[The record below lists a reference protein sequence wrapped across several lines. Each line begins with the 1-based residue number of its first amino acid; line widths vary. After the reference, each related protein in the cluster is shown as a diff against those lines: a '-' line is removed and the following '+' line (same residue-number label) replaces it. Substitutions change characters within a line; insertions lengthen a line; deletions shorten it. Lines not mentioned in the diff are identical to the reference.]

1 MTDVPMRAGPRDWI
15 SLVALAVPTLVVAID
30 MGVLYLALPALSADL
45 GVNSIEQLWVLDIY
59 GFVLAGFLVTMG
71 KLGDR
76 IGRRRLLL
84 IGASAFAGAS
94 VIAAFAPT
102 AATLIAARALLGVA
116 GATLA
121 PSALALLTAIFKD
134 PKQQATAVAVF
145 ITCLMGGG
153 AVGPIVG
160 GLMLQQFWWGSV
172 FLLGV
177 PVMLALVAVGP
188 WLLPEYR
195 DPEPGRLDLVSV
207 VLSLATVLPLIYG
220 LKQLPQGLEVLPVAA
235 VVVGLLAGTLFVRR
249 QLRLETPLLD
259 LRLFGGRT
267 FRSALGI
274 MLLGSAS
281 MAGIMLFFSQ
291 YLQLVVGLSPA
302 AAGLAMVPSSI
313 AVAVSGLIAPKIA
326 QRLRPGV
333 VIAAGLV
340 VSGAGFIVLTQA
352 TATTDLWVVLGG
364 VVLVTFGAGPFTSL
378 CISLVMASVREE
390 QAGSASAVS
399 ETGGE
404 FGVAFGLAAFG
415 TIGATL
421 YTRLIEIPAG
431 VPPAAAESAQ
441 HSLAEATAAAG
452 SVPPSTAESLLASA
466 REAFTSGMNGVA
478 VAGAVLVAGLIV
490 VSLYGLR
497 DSGPIGSED
506 ASTAEREDEPA
517 LERADSR

>member
-1 MTDVPMRAGPRDWI
+1 
-15 SLVALAVPTLVVAID
+15 
-30 MGVLYLALPALSADL
+30 
-45 GVNSIEQLWVLDIY
+45 
-59 GFVLAGFLVTMG
+59 
-71 KLGDR
+71 
-76 IGRRRLLL
+76 
-84 IGASAFAGAS
+84 
-94 VIAAFAPT
+94 
-102 AATLIAARALLGVA
+102 
-116 GATLA
+116 
-121 PSALALLTAIFKD
+121 
-134 PKQQATAVAVF
+134 
-145 ITCLMGGG
+145 
-153 AVGPIVG
+153 
-160 GLMLQQFWWGSV
+160 V

-506 ASTAEREDEPA
+506 TSTAEREDEPA